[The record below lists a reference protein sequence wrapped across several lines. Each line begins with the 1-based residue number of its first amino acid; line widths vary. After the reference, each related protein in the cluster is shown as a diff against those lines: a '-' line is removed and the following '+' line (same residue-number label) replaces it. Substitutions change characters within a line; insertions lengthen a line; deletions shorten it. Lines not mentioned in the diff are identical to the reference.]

1 MIVMKFG
8 GSALQT
14 ANKIRDVTSIV
25 QSHLHQQP
33 VLVLSAMGTT
43 TDDLIAAGHRAAQ
56 HQDARASIEKFHR
69 DIIAQLELPDALLDG
84 LFCDLASLLQQIAD
98 RKELTPQKY
107 DHLLSFGERFSA
119 RIFSVYLQKR
129 GISSSHFDGWDI
141 GILSTSDYSRAEIL
155 PETYE
160 RIPLALQNI
169 KDIVPVITG
178 FIAKDRDGR
187 ITTLGR
193 GGSDLTASVVG
204 TAIMADEVQLWKDVN
219 GILTADPRLA
229 PNAQSISHLS
239 FVEAAELA
247 RFGAKVLHPASVWPA
262 MCKNIPVRVKNYQD
276 PAHPG
281 TLINLETTVGPRQEE
296 QQKGSFVAIAHKSR
310 QALIHISSHHMLGQF
325 EFFGSVFQILNE
337 FNLSADVVAT
347 THNGLS
353 VTLEEHSSLPSLQE
367 RLQQIATVTIEHSK
381 AFISLIGA
389 HGRSSEFFGTV
400 LEALNSEGIALQI
413 ISYDVSRGSATLVIN
428 DDELKRC
435 VETLHR
441 SFF

>member
-1 MIVMKFG
+1 MKG
-8 GSALQT
+8 
-14 ANKIRDVTSIV
+14 
-25 QSHLHQQP
+25 
-33 VLVLSAMGTT
+33 
-43 TDDLIAAGHRAAQ
+43 
-56 HQDARASIEKFHR
+56 
-69 DIIAQLELPDALLDG
+69 
-84 LFCDLASLLQQIAD
+84 
-98 RKELTPQKY
+98 
-107 DHLLSFGERFSA
+107 
-119 RIFSVYLQKR
+119 
-129 GISSSHFDGWDI
+129 
-141 GILSTSDYSRAEIL
+141 
-155 PETYE
+155 
-160 RIPLALQNI
+160 
-169 KDIVPVITG
+169 IVPVITG
-178 FIAKDRDGR
+178 FIAKDRDGS

-229 PNAQSISHLS
+229 PDAQSISHLS

-262 MCKNIPVRVKNYQD
+262 MCKDIPVRVKNYQD

-281 TLINLETTVGPRQEE
+281 TLIKAQTSQR
-296 QQKGSFVAIAHKSR
+296 KGAVVAIAHKSR
-310 QALIHISSHHMLGQF
+310 QALIHITSHHTLGQF

-381 AFISLIGA
+381 AFVSLIGA
-389 HGRSSEFFGTV
+389 NGRSSEFFRTV
-400 LEALNSEGIALQI
+400 LEALNSVGIAPQI
-413 ISYDVSRGSATLVIN
+413 ISYGVSRGNATLVIN